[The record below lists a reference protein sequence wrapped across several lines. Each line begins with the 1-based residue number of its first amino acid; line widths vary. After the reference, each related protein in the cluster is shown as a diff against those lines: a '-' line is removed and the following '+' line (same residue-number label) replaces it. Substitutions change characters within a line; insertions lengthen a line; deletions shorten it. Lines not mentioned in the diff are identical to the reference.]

1 MPKLPP
7 KRELTKIEEAQL
19 IVATKP
25 LFEYY
30 AVTSKQ
36 LGQFADAALKATN
49 VYSQLAESLIGPA
62 RAMIEAQKRMADY
75 VYHIAKIL
83 TTFNQINFVIPIP
96 RQDYDFPK
104 PPALPIYIQPDS
116 PYTPI
121 KEISSGKKKQQLPLT
136 AIKIEGKGFMVEGE
150 YIKGITLSSK
160 TGKLLQLMLRED
172 LQGIIPYKLIGEAV
186 GMEPDDYRAWGFVMR
201 DLKQIL
207 IGKKKLKLNME
218 RYKGIEQYRINSLT
232 KYLRRPGKSK
242 KINNTIKNN
251 N

>member
-7 KRELTKIEEAQL
+7 KRELTKFEKAQL
-19 IVATKP
+19 IIAAKP

-36 LGQFADAALKATN
+36 LGQFADAALKVTN
-49 VYSQLAESLIGPA
+49 VYSQLAEGLIGPA
-62 RAMIEAQKRMADY
+62 RVMIEAQKRMADY

-96 RQDYDFPK
+96 RQDYYDLPN
-104 PPALPIYIQPDS
+104 PPALPIYIQPDN
-116 PYTPI
+116 PYMPI
-121 KEISSGKKKQQLPLT
+121 KAIPSGKKKQELPLT

-172 LQGIIPYKLIGEAV
+172 LQGVIPYKLIGEAV

-207 IGKKKLKLNME
+207 IEKKKLKLDME
-218 RYKGIEQYRINSLT
+218 RYKGIEQYKINSLT
-232 KYLRRPGKSK
+232 KYLRRPRKSK
-242 KINNTIKNN
+242 KSNNTDRTN
-251 N
+251 